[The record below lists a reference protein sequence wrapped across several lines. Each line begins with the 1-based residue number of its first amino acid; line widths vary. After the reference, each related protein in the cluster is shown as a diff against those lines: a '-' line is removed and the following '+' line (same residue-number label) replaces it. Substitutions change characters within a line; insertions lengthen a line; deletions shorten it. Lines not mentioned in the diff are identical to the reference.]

1 GLFVETA
8 KLTSDA
14 ILRVFEK
21 YKLIAVINSLENLT
35 QLVLVTALLL
45 MGLGIK
51 GALYALIISNFIAA
65 AVRVWAVSGVLAE
78 KKLGNWLTADV
89 FLIRGQWREIAWF
102 LLNTSFMATLKTGS
116 DKYLGMM
123 VLGFFAGKDAVA
135 FYRIAN
141 SVSAVLNRIV
151 DTLYEAIFPELI
163 RFTTINAMQEF
174 KTFIT
179 ESTKNLMKLIVPV
192 TVLMIVF
199 AGPLVR
205 LVFGAEYAPATNT
218 LRILAVAV
226 LIARYTYWINPA
238 LLAMGKPGIRTTF
251 YLVTT
256 LVYLALMLILV
267 PPYSYVGAALAFL
280 GFAVIKSALSFA
292 VFGHY
297 MREHGKG
304 SA

>member
-1 GLFVETA
+1 M
-8 KLTSDA
+8 
-14 ILRVFEK
+14 
-21 YKLIAVINSLENLT
+21 
-35 QLVLVTALLL
+35 LVTALLL

-65 AVRVWAVSGVLAE
+65 AVRAWAVAGVLAE
-78 KKLGNWLTADV
+78 KKLGSWLTADI
-89 FLIRGQWREIAWF
+89 FLIKGQWREIAWF

-163 RFTTINAMQEF
+163 KFTTINAMQEF
-174 KTFIT
+174 KSFIT

-199 AGPLVR
+199 AGPIVR

-238 LLAMGKPGIRTTF
+238 LLAMGKPGVRTTF

-304 SA
+304 SV